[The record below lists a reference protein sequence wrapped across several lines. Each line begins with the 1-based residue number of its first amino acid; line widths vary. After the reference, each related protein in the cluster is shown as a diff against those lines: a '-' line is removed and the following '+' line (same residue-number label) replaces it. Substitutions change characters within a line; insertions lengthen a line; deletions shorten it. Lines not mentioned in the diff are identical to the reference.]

1 MIDFDNV
8 VLSKIDLLY
17 LKTAKESDAI
27 WLEPEKAACLLELGF
42 IEPYLRYGGTHHF
55 SITQDGQL
63 FLNYQEHQE
72 QIDNR
77 EQRKW
82 KKRKLSRVDWNCN
95 LSSNVVCGF
104 DHFLVSAK
112 TLIISAVPCIIVG
125 TKYSHHG
132 GLCVHM

>member
-42 IEPYLRYGGTHHF
+42 IEPYLRHGGTHHF
-55 SITQDGQL
+55 SITQ
-63 FLNYQEHQE
+63 EHQE
-72 QIDNR
+72 QIDDR

-82 KKRKLSRVDWNCN
+82 KKENYREWI
-95 LSSNVVCGF
+95 GIAI
-104 DHFLVSAK
+104 SAAMSFAA
-112 TLIISAVPCIIVG
+112 LIISWLAL
-125 TKYSHHG
+125 KHS
-132 GLCVHM
+132 

>member
-42 IEPYLRYGGTHHF
+42 IEPYLRHGGTHHF
-55 SITQDGQL
+55 SITQDGRL

-72 QIDNR
+72 QIDDR

-82 KKRKLSRVDWNCN
+82 KKENYREWI
-95 LSSNVVCGF
+95 GIAI
-104 DHFLVSAK
+104 SAAMSFAA
-112 TLIISAVPCIIVG
+112 LIIPWLALKHS
-125 TKYSHHG
+125 
-132 GLCVHM
+132 